1 MKNIDFEFKVGMV
14 ADMIAGSTRIVVF
27 TGAGV
32 STESGI
38 PDFRSPGGIWTR
50 FDPEEFTIDRFLGSP
65 ETRRKTWELLG
76 GSGLI
81 TDAEPNP
88 AHYAICEL
96 EKAGRLACVI
106 TQNIDNLHQKAGCP
120 PEKVFEL
127 HGNMKRARCL
137 SCGKRFGMDT
147 IKKWLKSGVHVPECD
162 QCSGILKPDV
172 VYFGEALPREAL
184 DKATYHSRHCDL
196 FIVIGSSLSVYP
208 AAYMPTY
215 ALESG
220 AKLVIINAT
229 RTFCDDQAEVVI
241 NGMAGLTMERILQDA
256 KRKMKTGKGE

>member
-120 PEKVFEL
+120 PEK
-127 HGNMKRARCL
+127 
-137 SCGKRFGMDT
+137 
-147 IKKWLKSGVHVPECD
+147 
-162 QCSGILKPDV
+162 PDV